1 MRISYKWLKD
11 YLDIDVS
18 VQQLSE
24 MLTDLG
30 LEVEEIETV
39 EAVAGGLKG
48 FVVGEVLTCERFMV
62 KEKQLSLTTVDI
74 GTDQAAQIICGAANV
89 ATGQKVVVATLGTT
103 LYKDNAPLF
112 TIERK
117 KTYGHFSEG
126 MICAE
131 DEMGIGTSH
140 DGILVLQTDLPNG
153 TPAIQLYPNFD
164 NDHVFVLGITPNRSD
179 ANCYLGVAKD
189 LYAALVVNHGYTKAL
204 QLPPHTD
211 LSQAK
216 SKEPYSVVVKD
227 AQKCPRYSGVL
238 LNNVQIAPSPKW
250 LQERLAANGIRAINN
265 VVDITNY
272 ILLEYGQPLH
282 AFDADRIGGNGIVVT
297 TLPTN
302 TPFVD
307 LNGKTHALHPND
319 LMICDANLQPMC
331 MGGIFGGFHSG
342 VSEQTTSIFLEAA
355 YFDMKNIRQSSTRH
369 QLKTDAAYRFER
381 GTDPNNTLAALER
394 AVYLLQ
400 EIAGAKVASAV
411 VDNYPQPIEPVQI
424 DLQYAHLERLI
435 GMPFPPDL
443 VQQILQVLDMP
454 IVAIDSE
461 KISVK
466 VPTNKVD
473 VTREADLIEEIIRV
487 YGLNK
492 IPIPTEIRSSIAY
505 TEGID
510 EYEVQYKTANY
521 LAALGF
527 AEIMGLSIQNPKFY
541 PNATDLVQLLSSI
554 NADLTV
560 MRRSLLPTALE
571 AVAHNQN
578 HRFTDLQLFEFG
590 KSYAATPAE
599 ADQMPHYS
607 EQSHLSLTM
616 VGNSNTESWR
626 NGKAQ
631 STAYHFFDLKEVVH
645 NLLAKLNLSN
655 YQNTLIEGDD
665 SLSYG
670 LQYAVGKKVLVRFGE
685 VKKTLCQQH
694 DIKQSVFFAD
704 FNWQNVLA
712 VLAKQSDIRFSEINK
727 FPAVRRDLALLVD
740 TKVSFHDINEVA
752 VKTLKTL
759 LQSVNLF
766 DVFSD
771 ESKLGKDKK
780 SYAVS
785 FILQDREKTLGEKDI
800 QAAMQKLQ
808 QQLEK
813 QLGVSVRQ

>member
-1 MRISYKWLKD
+1 LKD

-590 KSYAATPAE
+590 KSYIATPT
-599 ADQMPHYS
+599 DTMPDYG

-616 VGNSNTESWR
+616 VGNRNTESWR
-626 NGKAQ
+626 NGKTQLA
-631 STAYHFFDLKEVVH
+631 AYHFFDLKEVVH
-645 NLLAKLNLSN
+645 NLLAK
-655 YQNTLIEGDD
+655 
-665 SLSYG
+665 
-670 LQYAVGKKVLVRFGE
+670 
-685 VKKTLCQQH
+685 
-694 DIKQSVFFAD
+694 
-704 FNWQNVLA
+704 
-712 VLAKQSDIRFSEINK
+712 
-727 FPAVRRDLALLVD
+727 
-740 TKVSFHDINEVA
+740 
-752 VKTLKTL
+752 
-759 LQSVNLF
+759 
-766 DVFSD
+766 
-771 ESKLGKDKK
+771 
-780 SYAVS
+780 
-785 FILQDREKTLGEKDI
+785 
-800 QAAMQKLQ
+800 
-808 QQLEK
+808 
-813 QLGVSVRQ
+813 